1 VTALDASL
9 EDRFA
14 HPRGDHGLRLTLIHQ
29 VMLHDLVAGLRDFDR
44 LLDERQ
50 RLLETR
56 ALIRLGDG

>member
-1 VTALDASL
+1 
-9 EDRFA
+9 
-14 HPRGDHGLRLTLIHQ
+14 
-29 VMLHDLVAGLRDFDR
+29 MLHDLVAGLRDFDR